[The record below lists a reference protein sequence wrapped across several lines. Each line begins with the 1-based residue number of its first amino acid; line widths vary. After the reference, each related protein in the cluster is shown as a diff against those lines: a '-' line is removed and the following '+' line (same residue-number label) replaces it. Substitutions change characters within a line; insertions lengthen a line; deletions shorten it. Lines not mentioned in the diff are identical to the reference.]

1 MKLSSSKVGHTK
13 LTVEFSYIGMDGITV
28 FLQDS
33 VTIAS
38 YLPLT
43 PLSPSSAETVLAVD
57 SSRYVSYKHLGILH
71 VENGVLFADNLLGIN
86 PASDTV
92 LLQLVEDAKVHTYF
106 KSFKTLRFI
115 FQYLNFV
122 D

>member
-13 LTVEFSYIGMDGITV
+13 LTVEFSYIGVDGITV

-57 SSRYVSYKHLGILH
+57 SSRYLS
-71 VENGVLFADNLLGIN
+71 
-86 PASDTV
+86 
-92 LLQLVEDAKVHTYF
+92 
-106 KSFKTLRFI
+106 
-115 FQYLNFV
+115 
-122 D
+122 